1 MVVWSTGMIEEIFGE
16 MLRDL
21 RLSLQQ
27 LKIL

>member
-21 RLSLQQ
+21 RLGLQQ